1 MLHSIKSDILDM
13 VLASL
18 LTKENMNGVVNK
30 VRRSDL

>member
-1 MLHSIKSDILDM
+1 MLYSIKSDNLDM

-18 LTKENMNGVVNK
+18 LTKEDVNGVVNK